1 MVAVEWADG
10 CDNVGLVASVD
21 ILSLS
26 LSLSFSSLG
35 IKPPSV
41 SYFGGA
47 HGLMW

>member
-1 MVAVEWADG
+1 MVMAEWADG
-10 CDNVGLVASVD
+10 CNSVGLVASAD

-26 LSLSFSSLG
+26 LSLFSLG
-35 IKPPSV
+35 IKPPWV

>member
-26 LSLSFSSLG
+26 LSLSLPLESSL
-35 IKPPSV
+35 
-41 SYFGGA
+41 
-47 HGLMW
+47 HGSHTLVELMV

>member
-26 LSLSFSSLG
+26 LSLSLSLPLESSLHR
-35 IKPPSV
+35 SHTLV
-41 SYFGGA
+41 E
-47 HGLMW
+47 LMV